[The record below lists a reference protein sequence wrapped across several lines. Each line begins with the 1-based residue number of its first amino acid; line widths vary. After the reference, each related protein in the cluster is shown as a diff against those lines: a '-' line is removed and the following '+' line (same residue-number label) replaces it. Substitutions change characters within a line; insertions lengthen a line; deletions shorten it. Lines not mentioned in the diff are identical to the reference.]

1 MPTPAE
7 LYVRGIRKKTKIYF
21 AAWLPN
27 AVLKLGDVGPLEGGF
42 LKKDFFKRWTS
53 LGNLGISF
61 RVRQD
66 KSPTPLE
73 FISHEGISITTKIA
87 GEANNAIPALPTAKA
102 GISLS
107 FSSEGGY
114 VFQAAESYEPT
125 IDDME
130 SVKKQVANAYKE
142 GQWEKN
148 WAIITKIVNVPY
160 ATYIISE
167 SSNSELV
174 LEADADFKQGIAD
187 LGNASINLT
196 WRKETGS
203 FVKMA
208 GAKNISPFF
217 QLARLKGGWPFGDP
231 ILTGKMSRTFS
242 TPNPL
247 ESITPQIVRE
257 NKEVEDSLFLDLITD
272 DDIGTQ

>member
-1 MPTPAE
+1 MPTAAD
-7 LYVRGIRKKTKIYF
+7 LYVRGIRKETKIYF

-27 AVLKLGDVGPLEGGF
+27 EVLKLGDVGPLVGGF
-42 LKKDFFKRWTS
+42 LKKDFFKRRTS
-53 LGNLGISF
+53 LENLGISF

-66 KSPTPLE
+66 KSPTPLDY
-73 FISHEGISITTKIA
+73 ISKQGTSVITKIA
-87 GEANNAIPALPTAKA
+87 GEASDAIPALPTAKA

-125 IDDME
+125 IEDMV
-130 SVKKQVANAYKE
+130 SVNKQVVNACSE
-142 GQWEKN
+142 GRWEKN

-160 ATYIISE
+160 ATYVIST
-167 SSNSELV
+167 SSSSELV
-174 LEADADFKQGIAD
+174 LEADADLKQGIAD
-187 LGNASINLT
+187 LGNASFNLT
-196 WRKETGS
+196 LRKQRGS
-203 FVKMA
+203 FVKML

-217 QLARLKGGWPFGDP
+217 QLSRLKGGTLNDP
-231 ILTGKMSRTFS
+231 RLSSKMSRTFS
-242 TPNPL
+242 APDPL

-272 DDIGTQ
+272 DDISIQ

>member
-7 LYVRGIRKKTKIYF
+7 LYVRGIRKETKIYF

-42 LKKDFFKRWTS
+42 LKKDFFKQWTS
-53 LGNLGISF
+53 LGDLGISF

-73 FISHEGISITTKIA
+73 YISQQGTSFTTKIA

-107 FSSEGGY
+107 FSNEGGY

-125 IDDME
+125 IEDM
-130 SVKKQVANAYKE
+130 VPVTKQVVNAYEE
-142 GQWEKN
+142 GRWEKN

-160 ATYIISE
+160 ATCIISN
-167 SSNSELV
+167 SSSSELV
-174 LEADADFKQGIAD
+174 LEADADFEQGIAD
-187 LGNASINLT
+187 LGNARFNLT
-196 WRKETGS
+196 SKKQTGS
-203 FVKMA
+203 FVKML
-208 GAKNISPFF
+208 GAKDISPFF
-217 QLARLKGGWPFGDP
+217 QLARLKGGILNDP
-231 ILTGKMSRTFS
+231 RLSSKMSRTFS
-242 TPNPL
+242 APNPL

-257 NKEVEDSLFLDLITD
+257 NKEVEDSLFLDQITD
-272 DDIGTQ
+272 DDISTGS